1 MKTSKEN
8 LKFKPSPLGS
18 IPGDWDCALLDSVAK
33 RGSGHTPNKKFETY
47 YGGDIKWISLADSN
61 KLDNGWITET
71 TYQISNEGIENS
83 SAVLHPKGTV
93 ILSRDA
99 GVGKSA
105 VMGADMAVSQH
116 FIAWRCGE
124 SLDNWFLYYTL
135 QMRKEEFERIA
146 FGSTIKTI
154 GLPYFKKFKI
164 LLPPIF
170 EQTSIAK
177 LLLTWDKAIE
187 KNNQLIAAK
196 EQRKKWLMQQLLTGK
211 KRLKGFNDNWGEVKM
226 SDVFDRVARRN
237 VELNSTVVTISAQRG
252 FVSQG
257 DYFNK
262 IVASDILDNY
272 FLVHKGEFCYNKS
285 YSNGY
290 PWGAT
295 KRLNDFEKAV
305 VTTLYICFGI
315 KDYKKNSGEFFEHF
329 FESGIL
335 DEGLMKIAH
344 EGGRAHGL
352 LNVTPTDFFN
362 LKITVPEIREQI
374 AIASI
379 LQTADKEINLL
390 KQKLEAYKEQ
400 KKGLMQVL
408 LTGKVRLKNQQ

>member
-1 MKTSKEN
+1 MNAIEIKT
-8 LKFKPSPLGS
+8 FKTALPTS
-18 IPGDWDCALLDSVAK
+18 IPKDWDFVLLDTVAK

-47 YGGDIKWISLADSN
+47 YRGDIKWISLADSN
-61 KLDNGWITET
+61 KLDKGWITET
-71 TYQISNEGIENS
+71 TYQITNEGIENS

-105 VMGADMAVSQH
+105 VMGTDMAVSQH
-116 FIAWRCGE
+116 FIAWRCGK

-154 GLPYFKKFKI
+154 GLPYFKKIKI

-170 EQTSIAK
+170 EQISIAK

-187 KNNQLIAAK
+187 KTTQLITAK
-196 EQRKKWLMQQLLTGK
+196 EQRKKYLMQHLLTGK
-211 KRLKGFNDNWGEVKM
+211 KRMKGFTGAWEEYKM
-226 SDVFDRVARRN
+226 MDIFDRVARKN
-237 VELNSTVVTISAQRG
+237 TEHNSTVVTISAQKG
-252 FVSQG
+252 FISQE

-272 FLVHKGEFCYNKS
+272 FLVYKGEFCYNKS

-295 KRLNDFEKAV
+295 KRLNDFDKAV

-315 KDYKKNSGEFFEHF
+315 KDYKKHSGEFFEHF

-352 LNVTPTDFFN
+352 LNVTPTDFLN
-362 LKITVPEIREQI
+362 LKITVPEIKEQT
-374 AIASI
+374 AIANI

-390 KQKLEAYKEQ
+390 KQKLGAYKEQ

-408 LTGKVRLKNQQ
+408 LTGKVRLKIKN